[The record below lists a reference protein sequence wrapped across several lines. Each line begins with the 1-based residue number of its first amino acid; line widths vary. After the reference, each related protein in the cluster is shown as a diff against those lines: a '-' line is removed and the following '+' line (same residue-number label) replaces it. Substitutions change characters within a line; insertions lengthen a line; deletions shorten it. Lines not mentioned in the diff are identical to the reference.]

1 MPSVTLIPRGAG
13 GSIFNF
19 TLLQLVL
26 HYENAGLDEIFS
38 ELSFD
43 LEFSQVLAQ
52 VKKILQKHF
61 GFVNKKNT
69 ISCAIFFGSLNLA
82 CNLIKHIR
90 FLRKIFNSG
99 RKISEF

>member
-61 GFVNKKNT
+61 GFVNKKT
-69 ISCAIFFGSLNLA
+69 QYLVPFFFAVS
-82 CNLIKHIR
+82 IWR
-90 FLRKIFNSG
+90 VT
-99 RKISEF
+99 